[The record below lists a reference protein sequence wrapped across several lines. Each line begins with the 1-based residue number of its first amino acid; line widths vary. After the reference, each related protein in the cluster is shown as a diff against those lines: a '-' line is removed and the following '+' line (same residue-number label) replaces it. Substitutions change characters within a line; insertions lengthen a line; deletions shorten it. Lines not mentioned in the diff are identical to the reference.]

1 MEGWD
6 GDADGRPSERTTRRW
21 SRFGASGAKL
31 IWGCEAVAVRPD
43 GRANPHQLRLG
54 PDTAGALAELLA
66 VLRRA
71 HGPAD
76 DLVVGLQL
84 THSGRYCR
92 PERKDRPQPRIAY
105 HHPILDARTGVGPKD
120 DRCVWTDAEL
130 DELLGAYA
138 RAARLAGEAGFQFV
152 DLKHCHGYLLH
163 ELLSARTRP
172 GRYGGDF
179 DGRTRFLREAVAA
192 IRREAPGL
200 RIGVRLSGFDS
211 IPFRAGADG
220 TGVPEPWDGPY
231 AFGFGVRS
239 DLPTEADLEE
249 PRRFVRLLRQLDV
262 AACNLTAGSPY
273 YNPHVQR
280 PAQYPPSD
288 GYQPPED
295 PLAGVARQMAAARD
309 LRAAAAGLPVVGS
322 GYSYLQEH
330 LPAVAAGAVAYGWT
344 DAVGLGRMI
353 LAYPE
358 FVRDCLDG
366 RAPDRRRLC
375 RTFSDCTT
383 GPRLGMPSGCYPLHP
398 LYRESPE
405 WREIQE
411 WKKAAAGR

>member
-1 MEGWD
+1 MPTVLPYPRVPSYRTAAEMVAALRGLGREMPVLDPFDPAPLLQPLSLGGLRAGNRFCVQPMEGWD

-179 DGRTRFLREAVAA
+179 DGRTRFLR
-192 IRREAPGL
+192 
-200 RIGVRLSGFDS
+200 
-211 IPFRAGADG
+211 
-220 TGVPEPWDGPY
+220 
-231 AFGFGVRS
+231 
-239 DLPTEADLEE
+239 
-249 PRRFVRLLRQLDV
+249 
-262 AACNLTAGSPY
+262 
-273 YNPHVQR
+273 
-280 PAQYPPSD
+280 
-288 GYQPPED
+288 
-295 PLAGVARQMAAARD
+295 
-309 LRAAAAGLPVVGS
+309 
-322 GYSYLQEH
+322 
-330 LPAVAAGAVAYGWT
+330 
-344 DAVGLGRMI
+344 
-353 LAYPE
+353 
-358 FVRDCLDG
+358 
-366 RAPDRRRLC
+366 
-375 RTFSDCTT
+375 
-383 GPRLGMPSGCYPLHP
+383 
-398 LYRESPE
+398 
-405 WREIQE
+405 
-411 WKKAAAGR
+411 